1 MRKFFLSY
9 ALASVLVLMLAFAS
23 PVAAEST
30 PAGTSESEV
39 ARTASG
45 NASRSGALS
54 VLDRIARA
62 GSPGLRIWT
71 NEGEGRYELG
81 DHLRIKIDAE
91 RAAYLTVIHIDS
103 HGVATLLLSGD
114 RPADAHIDVSGRL
127 EIPARDTGFQIHAS
141 LPTGVETIYAI
152 GTPVPVQSSWLIG
165 NDIEAFPTLDVDNA
179 ALLANRLEALL
190 TGRSEFDGYFAARF
204 DQVISVPDAGGETA
218 KYAAVGIVDYFAS
231 RHRAVGRPKLDLDIK
246 FESGTAK
253 LSQEAKLDLLEVG
266 KALTDMRLANNKF
279 MLVGHTDSVGSDG
292 ENMALSVARAAEA
305 RRFILANFDAETVK
319 SLEIDG
325 LGESQPLVIGSAQED
340 LALNRRVT
348 LEMQRESLRGGS
360 AQEFSSV
367 ATTPI
372 DEIEIPSVK
381 GME

>member
-1 MRKFFLSY
+1 MSQ
-9 ALASVLVLMLAFAS
+9 
-23 PVAAEST
+23 T
-30 PAGTSESEV
+30 P
-39 ARTASG
+39 
-45 NASRSGALS
+45 
-54 VLDRIARA
+54 
-62 GSPGLRIWT
+62 
-71 NEGEGRYELG
+71 
-81 DHLRIKIDAE
+81 
-91 RAAYLTVIHIDS
+91 
-103 HGVATLLLSGD
+103 
-114 RPADAHIDVSGRL
+114 
-127 EIPARDTGFQIHAS
+127 DTGS
-141 LPTGVETIYAI
+141 
-152 GTPVPVQSSWLIG
+152 
-165 NDIEAFPTLDVDNA
+165 
-179 ALLANRLEALL
+179 
-190 TGRSEFDGYFAARF
+190 
-204 DQVISVPDAGGETA
+204 
-218 KYAAVGIVDYFAS
+218 
-231 RHRAVGRPKLDLDIK
+231 
-246 FESGTAK
+246 